1 MTARNHN
8 PTAPASGRVR
18 LLGALCCLLLLLP
31 VGTWRSVSLLRVNGS
46 FSETESR
53 PQSEYETESEVL
65 LTGRPASRRVRDDLA
80 VRHTFLCKY
89 ECGQAGA
96 CGGRGHLRHAALNS
110 VLALRNGCGAVL
122 RC

>member
-1 MTARNHN
+1 MTRHHN
-8 PTAPASGRVR
+8 STVIASRRVR

-31 VGTWRSVSLLRVNGS
+31 VGTWRSVSMLRVNGS

-65 LTGRPASRRVRDDLA
+65 LVGRPTSRRIRDNLA
-80 VRHTFLCKY
+80 MRHTFLCKRQCA
-89 ECGQAGA
+89 EPGA
-96 CGGRGHLRHAALNS
+96 CGGSGNLRHAALDS
-110 VLALRNGCGAVL
+110 ELAFVNGCGAVL